1 MYVRKFNK
9 LSKIFW
15 GGKKKGKKEKGEIC
29 IIDSLKRRLQRNLT
43 LTARSSFMR
52 LIIAA
57 FYALN
62 FSLVDMRRSPF
73 NWNTEGR
80 TGWAISRRGSEM
92 ADIRC
97 VSFQGE
103 KCLEKWKNFISIWID
118 RKFERDFLEQEKK
131 SFFKSRVRKKLHKFS
146 KARLWTKKSVEKF

>member
-1 MYVRKFNK
+1 MGRE
-9 LSKIFW
+9 
-15 GGKKKGKKEKGEIC
+15 KKGKKEKGEIC

-73 NWNTEGR
+73 NWTNGLSDIKTRKRDGR
-80 TGWAISRRGSEM
+80 YTLRVIPGGKNAW
-92 ADIRC
+92 
-97 VSFQGE
+97 
-103 KCLEKWKNFISIWID
+103 KKWKNFISIWID

>member
-1 MYVRKFNK
+1 
-9 LSKIFW
+9 
-15 GGKKKGKKEKGEIC
+15 
-29 IIDSLKRRLQRNLT
+29 
-43 LTARSSFMR
+43 
-52 LIIAA
+52 
-57 FYALN
+57 
-62 FSLVDMRRSPF
+62 
-73 NWNTEGR
+73 
-80 TGWAISRRGSEM
+80 M